1 MTVAAGNVT
10 SFTLVELLTVI
21 AIISLLIALL
31 LPPLAKARL
40 EAQKAEC
47 LNFRRQLELF
57 QLMEE
62 HHILEFRGG
71 KPYLNNLRA
80 ADSCYKCH
88 PSVP

>member
-1 MTVAAGNVT
+1 MADGNTT
-10 SFTLVELLTVI
+10 SFTLLELLTVI
-21 AIISLLIALL
+21 AIVSLLIALL
-31 LPPLAKARL
+31 LPLLTKAKL

-47 LNFRRQLELF
+47 LNFQRQLELF

-62 HHILEFRGG
+62 YHGLEFRRG
-71 KPYLNNLRA
+71 KPYLSNLRV